1 MNRLHAFAIS
11 LVLLGALCM
20 SCVREAVMDAGE
32 KPMVVVECVLSNN
45 PVQTLHLR
53 YTKGASKKEYEV
65 VSEAEAVLYDL
76 TEGTFAGSFVKS
88 SDGVWT
94 LDYAAIDDHE
104 YRLEVNVPTYETITA
119 EQKMPV
125 RPVVVAK
132 RVCYYETIA
141 QVVLWHD
148 LHLEWANACRYF
160 LSTATPGETVWI
172 YAMNYNK
179 ETGRREVAD
188 YICGSSEYD
197 DFNLTD
203 VLYTPKV
210 DTVLVSDYFPS
221 VPTPSLCLAGLYLD
235 LYGKKMHD
243 RYLRFSESVAGFAF
257 EISGTFEGFYPVEFE
272 AESDDYPLNKGV
284 IAQPADDQGYLVFA
298 TVSDDFEKY
307 HAEAKRFIEIQESS
321 QLSDIYL
328 RDNIYTNISNG
339 LGIFAAKA
347 ETWMVW
353 SDGIT
358 VFTRKSADGSW
369 AL

>member
-1 MNRLHAFAIS
+1 MMNRLHVFLIS
-11 LVLLGALCM
+11 LLLLGVLCT
-20 SCVREAVMDAGE
+20 SCVREVVMDAGE
-32 KPMVVVECVLSNN
+32 KPVVVVECVISNN

-65 VSEAEAVLYDL
+65 VTEAEAVLHDL
-76 TEGTFAGSFVKS
+76 TEGTVAGSFVKS
-88 SDGVWT
+88 SDGVWA
-94 LDYAAIDDHE
+94 LDYSAIDDHE

-125 RPVVVAK
+125 RPVVAAT
-132 RVCYYETIA
+132 RICYYRPLGIFQLEDDHYSH
-141 QVVLWHD
+141 V
-148 LHLEWANACRYF
+148 EWAKACRYSC
-160 LSTATPGETVWI
+160 LTYGESTWI

-188 YICGSSEYD
+188 YICGSNEYD

-203 VLYTPKV
+203 IVYTPKL
-210 DTVLVSDYFPS
+210 DTVRLSDYFPG
-221 VPTPSLCLAGLYLD
+221 VPDVLVEEAGLYLD
-235 LYGKKMHD
+235 LYGRKMHD
-243 RYLRFSESVAGFAF
+243 SYLRFSHKTDAYFSCT
-257 EISGTFEGFYPVEFE
+257 ISGTFEGFYPVEFE

-353 SDGIT
+353 SDTIT
-358 VFTRKSADGSW
+358 IDTTGGDDPW
-369 AL
+369 

>member
-1 MNRLHAFAIS
+1 MMNRLHAFAIS

-32 KPMVVVECVLSNN
+32 KPMVAVECVLSNN
-45 PVQTLHLR
+45 PVQTLYLR

-76 TEGTFAGSFVKS
+76 TEGTVAGSFVKS

-125 RPVVVAK
+125 RPKVSA
-132 RVCYYETIA
+132 RRICYSDYRLE
-141 QVVLWHD
+141 HD
-148 LHLEWANACRYF
+148 SHLEWAKACNYF
-160 LSTATPGETVWI
+160 CSGSGGSTWI

-179 ETGRREVAD
+179 ETGRKEVAD
-188 YICGSSEYD
+188 YICGSGKFD
-197 DFNLTD
+197 DFNITD
-203 VLYTPKV
+203 VVYMPKL
-210 DTVLVSDYFPS
+210 DTISYSDYFPDAS
-221 VPTPSLCLAGLYLD
+221 PVVKNVAGLYVH
-235 LYGKKMHD
+235 LYGVKMHD
-243 RYLRFSESVAGFAF
+243 RYLRISHTIDAF
-257 EISGTFEGFYPVEFE
+257 FECMISGTFEGFYPVEF
-272 AESDDYPLNKGV
+272 ASESEWYPLNWGV
-284 IAQPADDQGYLVFA
+284 ITQPSDDQGYLVFA

-307 HAEAKRFIEIQESS
+307 YAEAKRFIEIQESS
-321 QLSDIYL
+321 QISDIYL

-353 SDGIT
+353 SDTVTIDIT
-358 VFTRKSADGSW
+358 KGWV
-369 AL
+369 